1 MKLSKIIRKIFQVVL
16 IMLLITKTYG
26 QTVFSDPVLI
36 NSQICPTSVYACDFD
51 NDADND
57 VISTSYWDGIIY
69 WHENLD
75 GSGNFGTAQLITNI
89 AEGANSVYAC
99 DIDGDGDNDVI
110 SASWLDNKIAWYE
123 NIDGAGSF
131 GPQQIITTS
140 AIEAHTVYACDI
152 DGDGDNDVLSASYG
166 DNKIAWYK
174 NLDGNGNFSDQI
186 IITNSAI
193 NALSVYACDI
203 DGDGD
208 NDVLSAS
215 GEDNKIA
222 LYINTDGIGNFAD
235 QYVISTSVDRPFCVY
250 ACDIDGDGD
259 NDVLSASEND
269 DKIAW
274 YENIDGRGH
283 FGPQQI
289 ISVEADGAEV
299 VYACDIDND
308 GDNDVLS
315 ACYWGNKIAL
325 YENIDG
331 KGNFSEE
338 IVISNTAYGIFSVYA
353 ADLNGD
359 EKIDVLSA
367 SAVGDKI
374 EWQSNLSLSSQLEIF
389 NDENLIYPN
398 PTDGIINLELQD
410 YQQIKKIE
418 IADIN
423 GRIIHEKSELQ
434 LKNSIDLSKNKNGIY
449 IIKIYSDKNEFSHK
463 ILKIN

>member
-1 MKLSKIIRKIFQVVL
+1 MKKTKIIRKVFQLVL
-16 IMLLITKTYG
+16 LMFLITNIYG
-26 QTVFSDPVLI
+26 QSGFSDPVLI

-51 NDADND
+51 NDTDND

-75 GSGNFGTAQLITNI
+75 GSGNFGTPQLITNI

-99 DIDGDGDNDVI
+99 DIDGDGDNDVL

-123 NIDGAGSF
+123 NVDGAGSF
-131 GPQQIITTS
+131 GPQQIITSS
-140 AIEAHTVYACDI
+140 AIEAHRVYACDI

-174 NLDGNGNFSDQI
+174 NLDGNGNFGDQI

-215 GEDNKIA
+215 GDNKIA
-222 LYINTDGIGNFAD
+222 LYVNTDGNGNFAD

-250 ACDIDGDGD
+250 ACDIDNDGD

-289 ISVEADGAEV
+289 ISLEADGAEI

-325 YENIDG
+325 YENIDA

-374 EWQSNLSLSSQLEIF
+374 EWHTNNKVSSQFDFFLNEK
-389 NDENLIYPN
+389 NLIYPN
-398 PTDGIINLELQD
+398 PTNGVVNLDFQNF
-410 YQQIKKIE
+410 QQIKKIE
-418 IADIN
+418 IIDIN
-423 GRIIHEKSELQ
+423 GKIIHEKSVVRP
-434 LKNSIDLSKNKNGIY
+434 KDSFDLSKNKNGIY
-449 IIKIYSDKNEFSHK
+449 VMKIYIDNKEFSYKIIKE
-463 ILKIN
+463 